1 MRLGFLGAG
10 AITSA
15 MVRGLCE
22 AGTALYEIRLSPRNA
37 AVAAELA
44 AQFPQVTVAASNQE
58 MVDQSEAVVIAVR
71 PQIAATVLRELRFR
85 PEQNIIS
92 LVSGHP
98 VGKLAVLVAP
108 ATKITR
114 AVPLPAAARRL
125 SPTAIYPRDAYPDN
139 PVAAELFAALGTVSE
154 LETEHEF
161 DVMCTATATM
171 APYYAFADCIAS
183 WLVNHGI
190 PKTKARDY
198 VAHLLNGLA
207 DTTLRSPQ
215 RSFRELAA
223 GHATRGGTNEQVLR
237 HLTDHGVFEAYSA
250 ALDAILVRV
259 TAASR

>member
-1 MRLGFLGAG
+1 MTLGFLGTG

-22 AGTALYEIRLSPRNA
+22 AGTARYEIRLSPRNA

-58 MVDQSEAVVIAVR
+58 MVDHSDAVVIAVR
-71 PQIAATVLRELRFR
+71 PQITATVLQELRFR

-98 VGKLAVLVAP
+98 VGKLAGLVAP
-108 ATKITR
+108 ATQITR

-125 SPTAIYPRDAYPDN
+125 SPTAIYPAD
-139 PVAAELFAALGTVSE
+139 PVTAELFAALGTVSE
-154 LETEHEF
+154 VATEHEF

-171 APYYAFADCIAS
+171 ASYFAFSDCIAG
-183 WLVNHGI
+183 WLANHGI
-190 PKTKARDY
+190 PETTARDY
-198 VAHLLNGLA
+198 VARLLNGLS
-207 DTTLRSPQ
+207 DTTLQSPD
-215 RSFRELAA
+215 RTFAELAA
-223 GHATRGGTNEQVLR
+223 DHATRGGTNEQVLR
-237 HLTDHGVFEAYSA
+237 HLTDHGAFEAYAA